1 MVANKGL
8 MEIIREFAEEHPLSG
23 YDALEIEQ
31 HRELCQIISDYGY
44 RSIDLKEVRK
54 ERSEDHRLVMM
65 YIDRKKYP
73 ATENGPCNYADGGDH
88 IICSEEDED
97 EWFGERV
104 CKSKDAHVL

>member
-8 MEIIREFAEEHPLSG
+8 MEIIREFAKEHPLSG

-54 ERSEDHRLVMM
+54 EMSEDHRLVMM

-73 ATENGPCNYADGGDH
+73 ATESPCDEYNNADHSDCGTEDDPVEERTCKFQNIYAY
-88 IICSEEDED
+88 
-97 EWFGERV
+97 
-104 CKSKDAHVL
+104 

>member
-54 ERSEDHRLVMM
+54 EIGELALSLPEKYVAKTDLDNLINFINERFNKLESK
-65 YIDRKKYP
+65 IDDLKK
-73 ATENGPCNYADGGDH
+73 
-88 IICSEEDED
+88 
-97 EWFGERV
+97 
-104 CKSKDAHVL
+104 